1 VPYQLYAHTIIYV
14 GAVFS
19 MFGAL
24 MLVIFGWG
32 KLIKEGTKDLTKPN
46 LFQKIK
52 ALLADSLKFGTL
64 WQMVFMNFCVSGIG
78 IFMAVKLEEIF
89 REIPFREERIT
100 LTGHWHI
107 LSVLTATIILMYIVS
122 KIFPL
127 KKKIG
132 NIYGWIIILA
142 SDLAFAMITIFS
154 IKRLWVIEE
163 AQQALVN
170 QLHLF
175 SEIGLGL
182 LLTSLGIYMV
192 VRLVDFLKNG
202 NVSTKLEG

>member
-1 VPYQLYAHTIIYV
+1 
-14 GAVFS
+14 
-19 MFGAL
+19 
-24 MLVIFGWG
+24 
-32 KLIKEGTKDLTKPN
+32 
-46 LFQKIK
+46 
-52 ALLADSLKFGTL
+52 
-64 WQMVFMNFCVSGIG
+64 
-78 IFMAVKLEEIF
+78 
-89 REIPFREERIT
+89 
-100 LTGHWHI
+100 
-107 LSVLTATIILMYIVS
+107 LMYIVS

-132 NIYGWIIILA
+132 NLYGWVIILA

-163 AQQALVN
+163 AQQTLVN
-170 QLHLF
+170 QLHIF

-202 NVSTKLEG
+202 KANAEIGE